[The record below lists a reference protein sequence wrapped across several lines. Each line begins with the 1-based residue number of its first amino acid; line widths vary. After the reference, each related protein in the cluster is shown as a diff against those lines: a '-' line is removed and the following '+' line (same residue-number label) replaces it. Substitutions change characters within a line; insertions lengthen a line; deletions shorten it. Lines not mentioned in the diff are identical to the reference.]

1 MNFPWGHNKRYNAY
15 PEYFR
20 RHFGERVQKISVD
33 AGFTCPNRDGTLAYG
48 GCTYCDNDAFN
59 PSYCTPGKSIIQQ
72 INEGIEFHAKRYR
85 RAKKFLVYF
94 QAYSN
99 TYAQLE
105 QLKKTYAEALSFPN
119 VIGLVIGTRPDCID
133 DEKLAYFKEL
143 SEKYYVI
150 IEYGIE
156 SCYNS
161 TLERINRQHTFEQ
174 SISALQKTASA
185 GIRTGAHIIFGLPG
199 ESREQ
204 MLKEAEILSNLPI
217 NTIKFHQLQIVRGTI
232 MEQDYKTDS
241 SNYELFELSDYI
253 DFVIQ
258 FIERL
263 NPEFIIERFT
273 GEMPPRFIV
282 APDWGLIRND
292 QINRLIEKKLEEEGT
307 WQGRKFMMKHD
318 K

>member
-1 MNFPWGHNKRYNAY
+1 
-15 PEYFR
+15 
-20 RHFGERVQKISVD
+20 
-33 AGFTCPNRDGTLAYG
+33 
-48 GCTYCDNDAFN
+48 
-59 PSYCTPGKSIIQQ
+59 
-72 INEGIEFHAKRYR
+72 
-85 RAKKFLVYF
+85 
-94 QAYSN
+94 
-99 TYAQLE
+99 
-105 QLKKTYAEALSFPN
+105 
-119 VIGLVIGTRPDCID
+119 
-133 DEKLAYFKEL
+133 
-143 SEKYYVI
+143 
-150 IEYGIE
+150 
-156 SCYNS
+156 
-161 TLERINRQHTFEQ
+161 
-174 SISALQKTASA
+174 
-185 GIRTGAHIIFGLPG
+185 
-199 ESREQ
+199 
-204 MLKEAEILSNLPI
+204 
-217 NTIKFHQLQIVRGTI
+217 